1 MKPSILV
8 TGASG
13 FLGGRLAKFLPGV
26 FPDHAIIGASR
37 SASKAAGLEAV
48 GCTFIQGDVA
58 DPDFC
63 VEATRHATAVVHCAA
78 LSAPW
83 GSYEA
88 FEKANILTTQQL
100 LSAAIQNKVERFV
113 LIATPSVYFNF
124 KSRSNVTE
132 AEPLPSKMVNTYA
145 ATKLIAEQHTLT
157 LNGQGIQTVAL
168 RPRAIIGAEDTV
180 IFPRLLKAYADNK
193 LRIIGSGKNKV
204 DLTCVRNVLEAVVC
218 ALHAPETAMG
228 KSYNISNGEPVNMW
242 EEINYVLSQLG
253 YAPLQ
258 AKAPYGVM
266 MALAWVLEQI
276 QYLTNP
282 AKEPVLTR
290 YSVAALSLS
299 FSMDISQA
307 QTHLGYRPVQST
319 REGINEFI
327 AWYKT
332 HLSKL
337 A

>member
-1 MKPSILV
+1 MKSSILV

-13 FLGGRLAKFLPGV
+13 FLGGRLAKFLPEA
-26 FPDHAIIGASR
+26 FPDHAIVGVSR
-37 SASKAAGLEAV
+37 SSAKAAELEAA
-48 GCTFIQGDVA
+48 GGTFIRGDVT
-58 DPDFC
+58 DPYFC
-63 VEATRHATAVVHCAA
+63 LDIMRNVSAIVHCAA

-88 FEKANILTTQQL
+88 FEQANIITTQNL
-100 LSAAIQNKVERFV
+100 LNAALHHQVQRFV

-124 KSRSNVTE
+124 KNRRNVTE

-145 ATKLIAEQHTLT
+145 ATKLIAEQQTLA

-168 RPRAIIGAEDTV
+168 RPRAIIGGEDTV

-193 LRIIGSGKNKV
+193 LRIIGSGKNTV

-218 ALHAPETAMG
+218 TLRAPEAAMG
-228 KSYNISNGEPVNMW
+228 RSYNISNGEPVNLW

-253 YAPLQ
+253 YAPLR

-266 MALAWVLEQI
+266 MALAWMLEQI

-282 AKEPVLTR
+282 AREPVLTR

-299 FSMDISQA
+299 FSIDISLA

-332 HLSKL
+332 HQSKL